1 MRKLTGR
8 KFIGVGKFTL
18 NGTYDRQITQELTEI
33 IRAFEQITGHLPVN
47 NTEPCPY
54 FQKCGEYCFISK
66 AVNCD
71 EYARRERL
79 RRYY

>member
-54 FQKCGEYCFISK
+54 FQ
-66 AVNCD
+66 
-71 EYARRERL
+71 ARQLIVMNMQEGKD
-79 RRYY
+79 